1 MASKTRHLRRSSAW
15 SSLRSLMRV
24 PVFNALKKSSM
35 VHRST
40 CQRMAVFAVSTRLPA
55 SASGRLSALAPARP
69 SVVGNSQ
76 CRAFFLLGISVA
88 DTASMRTGGWPAA
101 APTSL
106 RWCGCRCALCASCG
120 CACPHKRPAPAS
132 VSPIAAARQG
142 DPRDPFRSTFQDH
155 LPLRRT
161 AGAHQQLGAIGC
173 RLAQQFP
180 EIILSIADI
189 DHPRSGTGGGKRRR
203 LVKAAQPAGALLVVD
218 LRAGFHAVDG
228 FAAAERRVQFKQ
240 TQRASGQG
248 ALKSGM
254 GDNAGGSRARDS
266 IQNAAARITESIG
279 GNLMKAG
286 QSMSAPST
294 YISEEIHSTV
304 DRTDAVG

>member
-1 MASKTRHLRRSSAW
+1 M
-15 SSLRSLMRV
+15 
-24 PVFNALKKSSM
+24 
-35 VHRST
+35 
-40 CQRMAVFAVSTRLPA
+40 PA
-55 SASGRLSALAPARP
+55 DGRLRGLHEIAGLGGLRFRPAFGARAGEAFGGEQQPVQGVLPVGRFGCRHREPCGPAAGLQRPATAPA
-69 SVVGNSQ
+69 
-76 CRAFFLLGISVA
+76 
-88 DTASMRTGGWPAA
+88 
-101 APTSL
+101 SL
-106 RWCGCRCALCASCG
+106 RWRGCRCALCASCG
-120 CACPHKRPAPAS
+120 CACPRTRPAPAS

-142 DPRDPFRSTFQDH
+142 DPRDPFRATFQDH

-161 AGAHQQLGAIGC
+161 AGAHQQPGAIGC

-180 EIILSIADI
+180 EIILWIADI
-189 DHPRSGTGGGKRRR
+189 DHPRSRTGGGKRRCP
-203 LVKAAQPAGALLVVD
+203 VKAAQPAGALLVVD

-248 ALKSGM
+248 ARKSGM

-304 DRTDAVG
+304 DRGDAVG